1 MSEWTIIGEGKTELY
16 YWNTDKVTAHSVYIA
31 DGVESIGI
39 IFAHHGK
46 NLTRLSLPSSLKR
59 VESSVCSEAYNLEKI
74 EFRGGYPKDLKLGQ
88 RAFLGLVTGGNAT
101 DVLFSM
107 DVPDEF
113 RVYIFTKLCN
123 WNTKYLRSGIVVRQ
137 DKADAVF
144 AYLSGAPASGKFES
158 SLVRFAKKEYKDLFL
173 YLFVS
178 KHDDLLDA
186 FLDILTVK
194 DKNGLERI
202 DELIRISQAENM
214 TDIEL
219 HLRTYKEQH
228 FAKAAVQKAAGT
240 QKMKDLGLMDRT
252 VADWKKIFKLKDLG
266 DGYMI
271 TKYLDTAPDVII
283 PEHIGKKPVISID
296 RGVFSESNITS
307 LESPVAPYLSD
318 FFGWDVFPTLRIY
331 GKDDS
336 KKKYRVVPIES
347 AKPDQFVS
355 FGKYPQ
361 EWKDSVLRPI
371 IWRVLER
378 TENEM
383 LLSSR
388 FPSEYLPMLAK
399 RESVIWEKTD
409 LRKWLNELFYD
420 VAFSHNEKDRIVTV
434 RNENPPNPQ
443 YSVGGGTTT
452 EDKVFLLSLDE
463 LTAFGCVS
471 KDTDITDHATAS
483 GTVGGGWLW
492 SCWLRTNGKTAN
504 RFALR
509 HLDNLDGEFCDK
521 PNYVHPVIRIKL

>member
-1 MSEWTIIGEGKTELY
+1 MSEWTIIGEGKNKLY
-16 YWNTDKVTAHSVYIA
+16 YWNTDKVTSHSVYIA
-31 DGVESIGI
+31 DGVESIGT
-39 IFAHHGK
+39 IFANDGK
-46 NLTRLSLPSSLKR
+46 NLIRLSLPSSLKKI
-59 VESSVCSEAYNLEKI
+59 ESSVCSRACHLEQI
-74 EFRGGYPKDLKLGQ
+74 EFRGGYPKDLILGKG
-88 RAFLGLVTGGNAT
+88 AFIGLVTSSNAT
-101 DVLFSM
+101 DSLFSM

-123 WNTKYLRSGIVVRQ
+123 WNTEYLRSGFVRQ

-144 AYLSGAPASGKFES
+144 AYLSGAIASGKFES
-158 SLVRFAKKEYKDLFL
+158 SLVRFAKKEYKDLCL
-173 YLFVS
+173 YLFIS

-252 VADWKKIFKLKDLG
+252 VADWKKIFKIKDLG

-307 LESPVAPYLSD
+307 LESPVSPYLSD

-383 LLSSR
+383 LLFSR
-388 FPSEYLPMLAK
+388 FSLEYLPMHSNRK
-399 RESVIWEKTD
+399 SVIWEKTD

-420 VAFSHNEKDRIVTV
+420 IAFSQNEKDRIITV
-434 RNENPPNPQ
+434 RNENPPNPK
-443 YSVGGGTTT
+443 YNVGGGTAT

-463 LTAFGCVS
+463 LTAYGYVF
-471 KDTDITDHATAS
+471 KDNNITDHVAAS
-483 GTVGGGWLW
+483 GTIGGGWIW

-509 HLDNLDGEFCDK
+509 ELENLDGEFCDK
-521 PNYVHPVIRIKL
+521 PMYVHPIIRIKL

>member
-1 MSEWTIIGEGKTELY
+1 MMARLGDVVTIQASSKQLCGEHFWLL
-16 YWNTDKVTAHSVYIA
+16 NLDM
-31 DGVESIGI
+31 VEQQTGNVID
-39 IFAHHGK
+39 
-46 NLTRLSLPSSLKR
+46 
-59 VESSVCSEAYNLEKI
+59 YN
-74 EFRGGYPKDLKLGQ
+74 Y
-88 RAFLGLVTGGNAT
+88 
-101 DVLFSM
+101 VL
-107 DVPDEF
+107 
-113 RVYIFTKLCN
+113 
-123 WNTKYLRSGIVVRQ
+123 
-137 DKADAVF
+137 
-144 AYLSGAPASGKFES
+144 
-158 SLVRFAKKEYKDLFL
+158 
-173 YLFVS
+173 
-178 KHDDLLDA
+178 
-186 FLDILTVK
+186 
-194 DKNGLERI
+194 
-202 DELIRISQAENM
+202 AENLNGSIVQF
-214 TDIEL
+214 DSNVVL
-219 HLRTYKEQH
+219 YSKLRPNLNKVVLPQMDGYATSEMLPL
-228 FAKAAVQKAAGT
+228 T

-388 FPSEYLPMLAK
+388 FPSEYLPMHAK
-399 RESVIWEKTD
+399 RKSVIWEKTD